1 MDHFTSNVE
10 GLTLHYIHERSADP
24 HAIPLLL
31 NHGWPGS
38 FLEFIPIIEELTQIT
53 TTSTGK
59 RTSFHVVVPS
69 LPGFAF
75 SSAPPS
81 NWTLEDTARIQHTL
95 MTEILGYKK
104 FATHGTD
111 YGSGPAYTLYA
122 NYSRSTRA
130 AHFTFVPF
138 LPYLPEQLS
147 ASNITLNSTLEESE
161 LKNALIWRTTGNA
174 YFSEQATK
182 VDYAVIAP
190 AIDTLNRSL
199 TRNPLA

>member
-1 MDHFTSNVE
+1 MNQFTSNIE
-10 GLTLHYIHERSADP
+10 GLILHFIHERSSDP

-38 FLEFIPIIEELTQIT
+38 FLEFTPIIKELTKVA

-59 RTSFHVVVPS
+59 PISFHVVVPS

-75 SSAPPS
+75 SSAPPA

-95 MTEILGYKK
+95 MTQILGYKE

-130 AHFTFVPF
+130 AHFTFIPF
-138 LPYLPEQLS
+138 LPLLP
-147 ASNITLNSTLEESE
+147 
-161 LKNALIWRTTGNA
+161 
-174 YFSEQATK
+174 
-182 VDYAVIAP
+182 
-190 AIDTLNRSL
+190 
-199 TRNPLA
+199 